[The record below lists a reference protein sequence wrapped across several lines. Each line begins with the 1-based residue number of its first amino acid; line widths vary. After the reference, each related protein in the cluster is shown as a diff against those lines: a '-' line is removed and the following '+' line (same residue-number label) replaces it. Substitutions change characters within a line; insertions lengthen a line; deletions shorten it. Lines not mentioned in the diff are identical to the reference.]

1 MRLRVLVAGL
11 LVAMLFV
18 SCAARDSE
26 VGSKK
31 VVLIMKALSNPFFAR
46 MADGAKECAEKLS
59 VDLSVMGI
67 DKETDVEKQ
76 IALVETQVVKR
87 VGAIVIAPADSKA
100 LVVALKKAVDKG
112 IIVINI
118 DNPLD
123 EGVMRAKDVSIP
135 FVGSDNKQG
144 AKMAGQ
150 YLIQKLGGSGK
161 VALLEGIPGVINAEL
176 RKQGFLEAC
185 EEAGPAVEVVARQ
198 TANWHTEE
206 AYSVFSNMLT
216 AHPDID
222 GVFAANDNMALGAVQ
237 AIKAKGLTGKIVVVG
252 YDNLKAAQEA
262 ILEGSMA
269 ATIEQHPELMGGY
282 GVELAKKALDGEEIA
297 DYTPTP
303 LAVIDMSVLK
313 GKTISM

>member
-1 MRLRVLVAGL
+1 MKLRTLIAGIAIVA
-11 LVAMLFV
+11 LFT
-18 SCAARDSE
+18 SCGARDSDM
-26 VGSKK
+26 GSSK

-46 MADGAKECAEKLS
+46 MADGAKEYAERLD

-76 IALVETQVVKR
+76 IALVETQIVKR

-100 LVVALKKAVDKG
+100 LVGVLKKAIDRG

-123 EGVMRAKDVSIP
+123 KTVMAAKGVSIP

-144 AKMAGQ
+144 AKMAGE

-176 RKQGFLEAC
+176 RKQGFLDAC
-185 EEAGPAVEVVARQ
+185 EEVAPAVEVVAQQ

-216 AHPDID
+216 AHPEID

-282 GVELAKKALDGEEIA
+282 GVELAKQALDGEQIP
-297 DYTPTP
+297 DYRPTP
-303 LAVIDMSVLK
+303 LAVIDIGVLK
-313 GKTISM
+313 SA